1 MKKLVFDYEMKLS
14 FSSPVTDHRFQ
25 LRCIPATGP
34 RQQVIDV
41 AVKIEPDVEL
51 ETTIDSF
58 DSVVMTGFIPEPHTM
73 FNYSVT
79 GIAFV
84 DNAHIKSEI
93 YKPLYRFNSA
103 LTVPGP
109 AIEAL
114 IGICRERIASLPAD
128 CTPIDQAREV
138 MDEVFKT
145 FVYTPASTTIRTTA
159 EEAFAQRKGVCQD
172 YAHVMLSVCRHVG
185 LTARYIAGLLGV
197 EGATHAWVEIYH
209 DGRWVGL
216 DPTHTT
222 VWSTTTTSPSPMAA
236 ITATACST
244 SASSPAATSSRTSGS
259 TLPCTSRDTDSPT
272 FSRCRIPYFGR
283 CKADKQKRPKRHCF
297 NLHCMR
303 IRRDSNSRRG
313 SPSHAF
319 EACSLDRSD
328 TYPFVT

>member
-25 LRCIPATGP
+25 LRCIPTTGP

-185 LTARYIAGLLGV
+185 LTARYIAGLLGG
-197 EGATHAWVEIYH
+197 EGAT
-209 DGRWVGL
+209 
-216 DPTHTT
+216 
-222 VWSTTTTSPSPMAA
+222 

>member
-25 LRCIPATGP
+25 LRCIPTTGP

-185 LTARYIAGLLGV
+185 LTARYIAGLLGG

-209 DGRWVGL
+209 DGRWIGL
-216 DPTHTT
+216 DPTHNRM
-222 VWSTTTTSPSPMAA
+222 VDGQLHHHRPWPRLPRLHARHRHLLRLRRQAGPVGQRFRARAGILIPRRFLDAGFRISADAKQINKKGRNAIVSTF
-236 ITATACST
+236 ITC
-244 SASSPAATSSRTSGS
+244 G
-259 TLPCTSRDTDSPT
+259 
-272 FSRCRIPYFGR
+272 
-283 CKADKQKRPKRHCF
+283 
-297 NLHCMR
+297 
-303 IRRDSNSRRG
+303 
-313 SPSHAF
+313 
-319 EACSLDRSD
+319 
-328 TYPFVT
+328 

>member
-41 AVKIEPDVEL
+41 AVKLEPETEL

-58 DSVVMTGFIPEPHTM
+58 DSVVMTGFIPEPHTV

-109 AIEAL
+109 AIGKL
-114 IGICRERIASLPAD
+114 IDICKARIGTLPSD
-128 CTPIDQAREV
+128 STPIDQAKVV
-138 MDEVFKT
+138 MDEVYRA

-172 YAHVMLSVCRHVG
+172 YAHVMLAVCRHVG
-185 LTARYIAGLLGV
+185 LAARYIAGLLCG
-197 EGATHAWVEIYH
+197 EGATHAWVEATDH
-209 DGRWVGL
+209 VVMDAGEGRRHACMGGGL
-216 DPTHTT
+216 
-222 VWSTTTTSPSPMAA
+222 
-236 ITATACST
+236 
-244 SASSPAATSSRTSGS
+244 
-259 TLPCTSRDTDSPT
+259 L
-272 FSRCRIPYFGR
+272 
-283 CKADKQKRPKRHCF
+283 
-297 NLHCMR
+297 
-303 IRRDSNSRRG
+303 
-313 SPSHAF
+313 
-319 EACSLDRSD
+319 
-328 TYPFVT
+328 

>member
-185 LTARYIAGLLGV
+185 LTARYIAGLLGG
-197 EGATHAWVEIYH
+197 EGATHA
-209 DGRWVGL
+209 
-216 DPTHTT
+216 
-222 VWSTTTTSPSPMAA
+222 
-236 ITATACST
+236 
-244 SASSPAATSSRTSGS
+244 
-259 TLPCTSRDTDSPT
+259 
-272 FSRCRIPYFGR
+272 
-283 CKADKQKRPKRHCF
+283 
-297 NLHCMR
+297 
-303 IRRDSNSRRG
+303 
-313 SPSHAF
+313 
-319 EACSLDRSD
+319 
-328 TYPFVT
+328 

>member
-185 LTARYIAGLLGV
+185 LTARYIAGLLGG

-216 DPTHTT
+216 DPTHNRMVDDNYITIPRLHARHRHLLRLRRQAGP
-222 VWSTTTTSPSPMAA
+222 VGQRFRARAGILIPRRFLDAGFRISADAKQVNKKGRNAIVSTF
-236 ITATACST
+236 IAC
-244 SASSPAATSSRTSGS
+244 G
-259 TLPCTSRDTDSPT
+259 
-272 FSRCRIPYFGR
+272 
-283 CKADKQKRPKRHCF
+283 
-297 NLHCMR
+297 
-303 IRRDSNSRRG
+303 
-313 SPSHAF
+313 
-319 EACSLDRSD
+319 
-328 TYPFVT
+328 